1 MKKILL
7 ITFATF
13 GILFSSCT
21 KENNTEKSELAG
33 TWTFTENPIEIDYQL
48 TGESISIPYL
58 GENGED
64 LTFSKEQLDML
75 ITSTLSELTTDLN
88 DPEFP
93 MYITISEDNSIEGCN
108 LKVSLDEEST
118 VYAKD
123 NGSTITI
130 KTNHDEFFPI
140 DITLDYI
147 VTGNDLTLSA
157 DKDMIVDM
165 VAAYVTLDAIDETEV
180 AIYQMLI
187 TIVAQQ
193 IDSLEINFNLVRK

>member
-48 TGESISIPYL
+48 TGESITIPYL

-93 MYITISEDNSIEGCN
+93 MYFTISDNNSIEGCN
-108 LKVSLDEEST
+108 LKISLDEES

-130 KTNHDEFFPI
+130 KANFDEFFPI

-147 VTGNDLTLSA
+147 ITGDNLTLSA

-165 VAAYVTLDAIDETEV
+165 AAEFATLEAIDETDL
-180 AIYQMLI
+180 AMYQMLI
-187 TIVAQQ
+187 TLVAQQ
-193 IDSLEINFNLVRK
+193 IDSLEINFHLVRK

>member
-48 TGESISIPYL
+48 TGESITIPYL

-75 ITSTLSELTTDLN
+75 ITSTLSDLTTDLN

-93 MYITISEDNSIEGCN
+93 MYFTISEDNSIEGCN
-108 LKVSLDEEST
+108 LKISLDEEST

-123 NGSTITI
+123 NGLTVTI
-130 KTNHDEFFPI
+130 KTNNNEFFPI

-147 VTGNDLTLSA
+147 VTGDNLTLSA
-157 DKDMIVDM
+157 NKDMIVDM
-165 VAAYVTLDAIDETEV
+165 AAEFATLEAIDETDL
-180 AIYQMLI
+180 AMYQMLI
-187 TIVAQQ
+187 TLVAQQ
-193 IDSLEINFNLVRK
+193 IDSLEINFHLVRK

>member
-33 TWTFTENPIEIDYQL
+33 TWIFTENPIEIDYQL
-48 TGESISIPYL
+48 TGDSISIPFL
-58 GENGED
+58 GENGEG

-75 ITSTLSELTTDLN
+75 ITSTISDLTTDLN
-88 DPEFP
+88 DPEFT
-93 MYITISEDNSIEGCN
+93 MDITISEDNSIEGCN

-130 KTNHDEFFPI
+130 KTNNNEFFPI

-147 VTGNDLTLSA
+147 ITGDNLTLSA

-165 VAAYVTLDAIDETEV
+165 AADFATHEAIDETDL
-180 AIYQMLI
+180 AMYQMLI
-187 TIVAQQ
+187 TLVAQQ
-193 IDSLEINFNLVRK
+193 IDSLEINFHLVRK

>member
-93 MYITISEDNSIEGCN
+93 MYFTISDNNSIEGCN
-108 LKVSLDEEST
+108 LKISLDEES

-130 KTNHDEFFPI
+130 KANYDEFFPI

-147 VTGNDLTLSA
+147 ITGDNLTLSA

-165 VAAYVTLDAIDETEV
+165 AAEFATLEAIDETDL
-180 AIYQMLI
+180 AMYQMLI
-187 TIVAQQ
+187 TLVAQQ
-193 IDSLEINFNLVRK
+193 IDSLEINFHLVRK

>member
-58 GENGED
+58 GENGSNLTISTEELD
-64 LTFSKEQLDML
+64 LR
-75 ITSTLSELTTDLN
+75 ITNMIAEISAELN

-93 MYITISEDNSIEGCN
+93 MYFTISENNSIEGCN
-108 LKVSLDEEST
+108 LKISLDEES

-130 KTNHDEFFPI
+130 KANYDEFFPI

-147 VTGNDLTLSA
+147 ITGDNLTLSA

-165 VAAYVTLDAIDETEV
+165 AAEFAALEAIDETDL
-180 AIYQMLI
+180 AMYQMLI
-187 TIVAQQ
+187 TLVAQQ
-193 IDSLEINFNLVRK
+193 IDSLEINFHLVRE

>member
-48 TGESISIPYL
+48 TGESITIPYL

-93 MYITISEDNSIEGCN
+93 MYFTISDNNSIEGCN
-108 LKVSLDEEST
+108 LKISLDEES

-130 KTNHDEFFPI
+130 KANYDDFFPI

-147 VTGNDLTLSA
+147 ITGDNLTLSA

-165 VAAYVTLDAIDETEV
+165 AVEFATLEAIDE
-180 AIYQMLI
+180 ADLAMYQMLI
-187 TIVAQQ
+187 TLVAQQ
-193 IDSLEINFNLVRK
+193 IDSLEINFHLVRK

>member
-21 KENNTEKSELAG
+21 KENNTEKSELVG

-75 ITSTLSELTTDLN
+75 ITSTLSELTTELN

-93 MYITISEDNSIEGCN
+93 MYFTISENNSIEGCN
-108 LKVSLDEEST
+108 LKISLDEES

-130 KTNHDEFFPI
+130 KANYDEFFPI

-147 VTGNDLTLSA
+147 ITGDNLTLSA

-165 VAAYVTLDAIDETEV
+165 AAEFATLEAIDETDL
-180 AIYQMLI
+180 AMYQMLI
-187 TIVAQQ
+187 TLVAQQ
-193 IDSLEINFNLVRK
+193 IDSLEINFHLVRK

>member
-48 TGESISIPYL
+48 TGESITIPYL

-93 MYITISEDNSIEGCN
+93 MYFTISDNNSIEGCN
-108 LKVSLDEEST
+108 LKISLDEES

-130 KTNHDEFFPI
+130 KANYDEFFPI

-147 VTGNDLTLSA
+147 ITGDNLTLSA

-165 VAAYVTLDAIDETEV
+165 AAEFATLEAIDETDL
-180 AIYQMLI
+180 AMYQMLI
-187 TIVAQQ
+187 TLVAQQ
-193 IDSLEINFNLVRK
+193 IDSLEINFHLVRK

>member
-33 TWTFTENPIEIDYQL
+33 TWTFTENPVEIDYQL

-64 LTFSKEQLDML
+64 LTFSKEQLDKL
-75 ITSTLSELTTDLN
+75 ITSTLSDLTTDLN

-130 KTNHDEFFPI
+130 KPNNNEFFPI

-147 VTGNDLTLSA
+147 VTGDNLTLSA

-165 VAAYVTLDAIDETEV
+165 AAEFATHEAIDETDL
-180 AIYQMLI
+180 AMYQMLI
-187 TIVAQQ
+187 TLVAQQ
-193 IDSLEINFNLVRK
+193 IDSLEIKFHLVRK

>member
-7 ITFATF
+7 ITCATF

-58 GENGED
+58 GENGSNLTISTEELD
-64 LTFSKEQLDML
+64 LR
-75 ITSTLSELTTDLN
+75 ITNMIAEISAELN

-93 MYITISEDNSIEGCN
+93 MYFTISENNSIEGCN
-108 LKVSLDEEST
+108 LKISLDEES

-130 KTNHDEFFPI
+130 KANYDEFFPI

-147 VTGNDLTLSA
+147 ITGDNLTLSA

-165 VAAYVTLDAIDETEV
+165 AAEFATLEAIDETDL
-180 AIYQMLI
+180 AMYQMLI
-187 TIVAQQ
+187 TLVAQQ
-193 IDSLEINFNLVRK
+193 IDSLEINFHLVRK

>member
-48 TGESISIPYL
+48 TGESITIPYL

-75 ITSTLSELTTDLN
+75 ITSTLSDLTTELN

-93 MYITISEDNSIEGCN
+93 MYITISEYNSIEGCN
-108 LKVSLDEEST
+108 LKISLDEES

-130 KTNHDEFFPI
+130 KANYDDFLPI

-147 VTGNDLTLSA
+147 ITGDNLTLSA

-165 VAAYVTLDAIDETEV
+165 AAEFATLEAIDETDL
-180 AIYQMLI
+180 AMYQMLI
-187 TIVAQQ
+187 TLVAQQ
-193 IDSLEINFNLVRK
+193 IDSLEINFHLVRK

>member
-58 GENGED
+58 GENGSNLTISTEELD
-64 LTFSKEQLDML
+64 LR
-75 ITSTLSELTTDLN
+75 ITNMIAEISAELN

-93 MYITISEDNSIEGCN
+93 MYFTISENNSIEGCN
-108 LKVSLDEEST
+108 LKISLDEES

-130 KTNHDEFFPI
+130 KANYDEFFPI

-147 VTGNDLTLSA
+147 ITGDNLTLSA

-165 VAAYVTLDAIDETEV
+165 AAEFAALEAIDETDL
-180 AIYQMLI
+180 AMYQMLI
-187 TIVAQQ
+187 TLVAQQ
-193 IDSLEINFNLVRK
+193 IDSLEINFHLVRK

>member
-33 TWTFTENPIEIDYQL
+33 TWTFTENPVEIDYQL

-64 LTFSKEQLDML
+64 LTFSKEQLDKL
-75 ITSTLSELTTDLN
+75 ITSTLSDLTTDLN

-108 LKVSLDEEST
+108 LKISLDEEP

-130 KTNHDEFFPI
+130 KPNNNEFFPI

-147 VTGNDLTLSA
+147 VTGDNLTLSA

-165 VAAYVTLDAIDETEV
+165 AAEFATHE
-180 AIYQMLI
+180 AIYETDLAMYQTLI
-187 TIVAQQ
+187 TLVAQQ
-193 IDSLEINFNLVRK
+193 IDSLEIKFHLVRK

>member
-33 TWTFTENPIEIDYQL
+33 TWTFTENPVEIDYQL
-48 TGESISIPYL
+48 TGESITIPYL

-93 MYITISEDNSIEGCN
+93 MYFTISDNNSIEGCN
-108 LKVSLDEEST
+108 LKISLDEES

-130 KTNHDEFFPI
+130 KANFDEFFPI

-147 VTGNDLTLSA
+147 ITGDNLTLSA

-165 VAAYVTLDAIDETEV
+165 AAEFATLEAIDETDL
-180 AIYQMLI
+180 AMYQMLI
-187 TIVAQQ
+187 TLVAQQ
-193 IDSLEINFNLVRK
+193 IDSLEINFHLVRK